1 MIKPIGRPTLRRAL
15 DSLYL
20 AGGWLAGL
28 FLVGICALMM
38 LLSVGREIGFNVKG
52 GDEIS
57 AWFCAATAYLGLA
70 YTFKTGDLVRVGLLI
85 DRIPL
90 ARRRPLE
97 VVILSL
103 AVLVTGYFAYFAVD
117 LVWDSY
123 RFKERAQGVIAIPIW
138 IPQLGL
144 AAGAVLFF
152 VAMLDELQR
161 VLRGLRPCYVPEPAK
176 TIEEQ
181 IERFTHSGV

>member
-1 MIKPIGRPTLRRAL
+1 MINPIGRRALRRAL

-28 FLVGICALMM
+28 FLIGICVLMM
-38 LLSVGREIGFNVKG
+38 LLSVGREIGINVKG

-90 ARRRPLE
+90 ARRRFLE
-97 VVILSL
+97 VAILSL
-103 AVLVTGYFAYFAVD
+103 AALVTGYFAYFAVD

-144 AAGAVLFF
+144 AAGAMLFF